1 MTTRYIKLEG
11 TKLWNKLLQANILEF
26 ESDSE
31 LRYIVKEY
39 EVDTSRLE
47 GRLDTA
53 RVRIMLPDSPDDSI
67 YLAKE
72 EILNC
77 EATWD
82 NVDEEINIHKLNGKS
97 IYIPPFRLYKE
108 LNIMDDE

>member
-1 MTTRYIKLEG
+1 MIDRYIKLEG
-11 TKLWNKLLQANILEF
+11 TKLWDKLLQAAILEF
-26 ESDSE
+26 EADSE

-39 EVDTSRLE
+39 EVDTSGVE
-47 GRLDTA
+47 GRLDTV

-67 YLAKE
+67 YLEKE

-82 NVDEEINIHKLNGKS
+82 NVDEEIKIHKLNGNS
-97 IYIPPFRLYKE
+97 IFIPPFRLYKE
-108 LNIMDDE
+108 LNIMSDE